1 MLYNIIK
8 QLQETARTNEKLEI
22 MKANKDN
29 ELFKEYMRLVC
40 CPSISFYITEKTFPI
55 VSKTG
60 KHTFQSLYS
69 TGYSLGTK
77 ELSQRHVTGQAAK
90 NFIIATMEDLDK
102 DHQQL
107 YKMLLL
113 KDIRAKIGVTL
124 VNKVWPNLC
133 VDVPYQRCSLPD
145 DKTLKKFNNG
155 ETFIVQTKCDGSF
168 ATLAMEEDGSKVS
181 LYTRNGNSYPTH
193 VVEHLLQGSY
203 NWEGA
208 RKGANHA
215 LEGELLCFRN
225 GEMLS
230 RKEGNGLLNSLMQ
243 GAEIPEDITLKQI
256 LWNYLPIK
264 DWKSGKTAREYGNC
278 FTALYGELEMCLNP
292 EHFEIVD
299 HRFVDSLQE
308 AYKFNKEQLA
318 KGLEG
323 SIIKTL
329 SHKWK
334 NGISKECL
342 KLKIEAEIDLV
353 WYDST
358 EGTGKAAGI
367 LGAMRLR
374 SSCGGVVVDCGTG
387 FTDALRKELWEQRH
401 NLHGKIVTVKAND
414 LLSREGSDK
423 MSLFLPVFIEI
434 RDDKDES
441 DSLERIEQ
449 IFKAIKS
456 GEILYE

>member
-1 MLYNIIK
+1 MGLYGIIK
-8 QLQETARTNEKLEI
+8 ALQNTTSTNNKLCILE
-22 MKANKDN
+22 ANKDN
-29 ELFKEYMRLVC
+29 MLLKEYLRLTVS
-40 CPSISFYITEKTFPI
+40 PDISFSITEKTFP
-55 VSKTG
+55 VVTKTG
-60 KHTFQSLYS
+60 THTFQSLS
-69 TGYSLGTK
+69 AAGYSLGTK

-90 NFIIATMEDLDK
+90 NFIIATMEDLDEE
-102 DHQQL
+102 HQEL
-107 YKMLLL
+107 FKMLLL
-113 KDIRAKIGVTL
+113 KDIRAKVGVTL

-133 VDVPYQRCSLPD
+133 VDVPYMRCSLPD
-145 DKTLKKFNNG
+145 EKTLKKFNNG
-155 ETFIVQTKCDGSF
+155 DTFIVQTKCDGSF
-168 ATLAMEEDGSKVS
+168 ATLVMENEACNVS
-181 LYTRNGNSYPTH
+181 LYTRNGNSYPKH

-243 GAEIPEDITLKQI
+243 GAEIPEDITLKHI

-264 DWKSGKTAREYGNC
+264 DWKSGKTDREYGNC
-278 FTALYGELEMCLNP
+278 FTALYGELEMCLSS

-308 AYKFNKEQLA
+308 AYKFNQEQLA

-334 NGISKECL
+334 NGTSKECL

-353 WYDST
+353 CIGYTS
-358 EGTGKAAGI
+358 GSGKNKETFGS
-367 LGAMRLR
+367 LTCE
-374 SSCGGVVVDCGTG
+374 SSCGNLAVDVSGFSDRDRKDIFENFESYKGAILTVLCNDLITNKDSGVV
-387 FTDALRKELWEQRH
+387 
-401 NLHGKIVTVKAND
+401 
-414 LLSREGSDK
+414 
-423 MSLFLPVFIEI
+423 SLFLPRFVEWRLFEKQEP
-434 RDDKDES
+434 DN
-441 DSLERIEQ
+441 LERIIE
-449 IFKAIKS
+449 IFKAKRYGS
-456 GEILYE
+456 

>member
-8 QLQETARTNEKLEI
+8 QLQETTSTNDKLEI

-29 ELFKEYMRLVC
+29 DLFREYMRLVS
-40 CPSISFYITEKTFPI
+40 CPSVSFYITEKTLPVVEKCYAHQACFDMLDL
-55 VSKTG
+55 
-60 KHTFQSLYS
+60 KHCESEFA
-69 TGYSLGTK
+69 K
-77 ELSQRHVTGQAAK
+77 RNVTGNDAK
-90 NFIIATMEDLDK
+90 LAMRRWMEDQASMEDVELCR
-102 DHQQL
+102 
-107 YKMLLL
+107 MLLL

-145 DKTLKKFNNG
+145 EKTLKKFNNG
-155 ETFIVQTKCDGSF
+155 ETFIVQTKGDGMFS
-168 ATLAMEEDGSKVS
+168 S
-181 LYTRNGNSYPTH
+181 LVLDTTDWSDNASLFTRNGNKFPQWFA
-193 VVEHLLQGSY
+193 EHIS
-203 NWEGA
+203 EGLNDNQA
-208 RKGANHA
+208 VY
-215 LEGELLCFRN
+215 EGELLCFRN

-230 RKEGNGLLNSLMQ
+230 RKEGNGILNSVMQ
-243 GAEIPEDITLKQI
+243 GGEKPEGVLVEYHV
-256 LWNYLPIK
+256 WNRLPLE
-264 DWKSGKTAREYGNC
+264 DWKAGKTDKTYKEC
-278 FTALYGELEMCLNP
+278 W
-292 EHFEIVD
+292 EHLWVSLCDSNSNIQIIDYKHVE
-299 HRFVDSLQE
+299 SLQQ
-308 AYKFNKEQLA
+308 AYSFNQEQLA

-334 NGISKECL
+334 NGTSKECL

-358 EGTGKAAGI
+358 EGTGKAAGM

-374 SSCGGVVVDCGTG
+374 SSCGNVVVDCGTG

-401 NLHGKIVTVKAND
+401 SLHGKIVTVKAND
-414 LLSREGSDK
+414 LLSKEGSDK

-434 RDDKDES
+434 RTDKDEA

-449 IFKAIKS
+449 IFQAIKN
-456 GEILYE
+456 GEMLYK